1 MTLFK
6 LWYIGMTLVVII
18 QQITIWYLIRKLEEE
33 KENNKPIT
41 LNIVGDK

>member
-18 QQITIWYLIRKLEEE
+18 QQITIWYLIKKLD